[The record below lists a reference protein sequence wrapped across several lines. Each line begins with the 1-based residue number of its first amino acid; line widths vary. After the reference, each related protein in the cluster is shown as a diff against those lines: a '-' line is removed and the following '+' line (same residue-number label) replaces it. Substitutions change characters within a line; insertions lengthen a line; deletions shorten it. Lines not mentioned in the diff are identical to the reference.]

1 MGLVKMKIIIKILF
15 LVLIAASLKSNAQ
28 QMEILMPMLQDS
40 TQIALEKQIEYRQL
54 ISGEMFPGLHGE
66 TISLSGFDFDAEF
79 AKRYGFSFDTYSFAH
94 TPMTGFSTGILN
106 PLFSPFNQN
115 GMILSE
121 GSYKINNKFTFGGY
135 SYGTS
140 PMNLP
145 PPMPGMND
153 FSHYGNTMFM
163 QYKVGKNFKI
173 ETRFN
178 ISKGGMYPGF

>member
-1 MGLVKMKIIIKILF
+1 MVLFEMKIFIKILF
-15 LVLIAASLKSNAQ
+15 LVLVTLSLKSNAQ
-28 QMEILMPMLQDS
+28 QSEMLMPMEQDS
-40 TQIALEKQIEYRQL
+40 TQIELGKQIEYRQL
-54 ISGEMFPGLHGE
+54 VSGQMFDGLNAE
-66 TISLSGFDFDAEF
+66 TITLTGFDFDAEF
-79 AKRYGFSFDTYSFAH
+79 AKRYGFSFDLYSFAH
-94 TPMTGFSTGILN
+94 SPMTAFSAGGLN
-106 PLFSPFNQN
+106 PFFSPFNQN

-121 GSYKINNKFTFGGY
+121 GAYRISNRFTFGGY
-135 SYGTS
+135 SYGTN

-153 FSHYGNTMFM
+153 FSRYGNTMYM

>member
-1 MGLVKMKIIIKILF
+1 MLTSTLQI
-15 LVLIAASLKSNAQ
+15 NAQ
-28 QMEILMPMLQDS
+28 QTEKLMPLEQDS
-40 TQIALEKQIEYRQL
+40 TQIELEKQLEYRHL
-54 ISGEMFPGLHGE
+54 ISGQMFPENQGK
-66 TISLSGFDFDAEF
+66 TVSLTGFNFDTEF
-79 AKRYGFSFDTYSFAH
+79 AKRYGFSFDLFSFAH
-94 TPMTGFSTGILN
+94 SPLTGFSTGFLN

-121 GSYKINNKFTFGGY
+121 GTYKINNKFTFGGY
-135 SYGTS
+135 SYGTN

-153 FSHYGNTMFM
+153 FSHFGNTMFM

>member
-1 MGLVKMKIIIKILF
+1 MTFKITRYYLSFFALF
-15 LVLIAASLKSNAQ
+15 FALKGFSQ
-28 QMEILMPMLQDS
+28 TSEILKPMEMDS
-40 TQIALEKQIEYRQL
+40 TQIQLEKQIEYRQL
-54 ISGEMFPGLHGE
+54 ISGQMFPDLHGE
-66 TISLSGFDFDAEF
+66 TISLTGFDFDKEF
-79 AKRYGFSFDTYSFAH
+79 AKRYGFSFDLYSFAH
-94 TPMTGFSTGILN
+94 LPLSGFSAGSLN

-121 GSYKINNKFTFGGY
+121 GAYKINNRFTFGGY

-153 FSHYGNTMFM
+153 FSRYGNTMFM

>member
-1 MGLVKMKIIIKILF
+1 MVLVEMKIFVKIFF
-15 LVLIAASLKSNAQ
+15 LVLITASLKSNAQ
-28 QMEILMPMLQDS
+28 QTEILMPMEQDS
-40 TQIALEKQIEYRQL
+40 TQIELGKQIEYRQL

-79 AKRYGFSFDTYSFAH
+79 VKRYGFSFDLFSFAH
-94 TPMTGFSTGILN
+94 TPLTDFSVGGLN
-106 PLFSPFNQN
+106 PPFSPFNQN

-121 GSYKINNKFTFGGY
+121 GAYKISNKFTFGGY

-153 FSHYGNTMFM
+153 FTHYGNTMFM

-178 ISKGGMYPGF
+178 ISKGGMYPAF

>member
-1 MGLVKMKIIIKILF
+1 MKIFANILF
-15 LVLIAASLKSNAQ
+15 LVLVISSLKSNAQ
-28 QMEILMPMLQDS
+28 QTKILMPLEQDS
-40 TQIALEKQIEYRQL
+40 TQIELGKQTEYRQL
-54 ISGEMFPGLHGE
+54 VSGQMFPGLQGE
-66 TISLSGFDFDAEF
+66 STALPRFDFDTEF
-79 AKRYGFSFDTYSFAH
+79 AKHYGFSFDMFSFAH
-94 TPMTGFSTGILN
+94 TPLTGFSTGFIN

-121 GSYKINNKFTFGGY
+121 GAYKINNKFTFGGY
-135 SYGTS
+135 SYGTN
-140 PMNLP
+140 PINLP
-145 PPMPGMND
+145 SPLPGMND